1 MADSNDGFYLR
12 VALAILC
19 RAGLDAANKNS
30 PHCAE
35 AREFLQSDF
44 AKFARVSLLE
54 NVGAIGFAPAVYDLN
69 ALHRLLAS
77 DEQE

>member
-44 AKFARVSLLE
+44 AQFARASLLE